1 MPNLSVKLPLTIDNI
16 DGFYRMNKSLSE
28 VAKQDLKMLILT
40 NPGERILKPNFG
52 VGLRQYLF
60 ESSEIVKYQQQEIV
74 TKIEQQV
81 SEYMPFIQI
90 KNVFFGYDESDNPH
104 LMYVRI
110 SYVIIPLNFSDTLE
124 VSESKNSS
132 LSRF

>member
-132 LSRF
+132 LLRF